1 MKTNLKMKCP
11 NCKSEIDV
19 DAILINQFRLE
30 IVKDMEKLQF
40 RKENELKREKEAFEK
55 LVEKLNQD
63 KERLDEIVSDKVMKL
78 IPLREKELSSELE
91 QKIREENL
99 LKFRE
104 KEKIIADMT
113 AKIDELKQKTE
124 RAVSQQLQGQ
134 VQELELVEILKAS
147 HPYDSVTQS
156 KTGSNAADVLQIIKT
171 NSGIEIG
178 SIYYESKRTKTW
190 SNDWVKK
197 FKLDNL
203 NTKADVLVLV
213 TQALPKEIKRY
224 GLIDGVWVCGLNDV
238 GELSLVLRYGI
249 LKVQSILIKQ
259 QNKEDKAEILYNYL
273 SSDEFKDT
281 FESIM
286 NGFKELESSHTAEK
300 TRTLKF
306 WKDREKTLNQIL
318 SDCIQFSSTV
328 NNTLGANA
336 VEIEPANFRIAG

>member
-1 MKTNLKMKCP
+1 
-11 NCKSEIDV
+11 
-19 DAILINQFRLE
+19 
-30 IVKDMEKLQF
+30 
-40 RKENELKREKEAFEK
+40 
-55 LVEKLNQD
+55 
-63 KERLDEIVSDKVMKL
+63 
-78 IPLREKELSSELE
+78 
-91 QKIREENL
+91 
-99 LKFRE
+99 
-104 KEKIIADMT
+104 MT

-134 VQELELVEILKAS
+134 VQELELVDILKS
-147 HPYDSVTQS
+147 FHPYDAVTQS

-171 NSGIEIG
+171 NSGVEIG
-178 SIYYESKRTKTW
+178 SIYYESKRTKSW
-190 SNDWVKK
+190 SSDWVKK

-249 LKVQSILIKQ
+249 LKIQSILVKQ
-259 QNKEDKAEILYNYL
+259 QNKEGKAEVLYNYL
-273 SSDEFKDT
+273 SSEEFKET

-286 NGFKELESSHTAEK
+286 SGFRELEGSHLAEK

-306 WKDREKTLNQIL
+306 WKDREKVLNQIL

-336 VEIEPANFRIAG
+336 VEIEPANYRIAG